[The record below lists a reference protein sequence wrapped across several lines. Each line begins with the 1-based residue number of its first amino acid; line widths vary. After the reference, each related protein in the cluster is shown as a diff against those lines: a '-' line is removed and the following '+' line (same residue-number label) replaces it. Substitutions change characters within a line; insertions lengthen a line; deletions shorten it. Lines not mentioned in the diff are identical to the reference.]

1 MKKRIDERDTMFA
14 RMNYEIGS
22 EQYNDYYKR
31 HPEHKDR
38 DDHMRTLPQ
47 ICGEGTMT
55 YHPIHSRFAD
65 SVFRMLGDINPLS
78 EGEHEPERVDTD
90 PKEMTE
96 IIKKYAKFY
105 GAVDVGI
112 TKMKPE
118 YFYSYRGRKRENYGD
133 QVKAKDQYAIVFAV
147 EMDQDMINRAP
158 QLEEVIAV
166 VKGYMDAGMA
176 GLALTYMIR
185 ELGYEARNH
194 MDGNYLVVAPL
205 VAQAAGLGQIGR
217 MGILTSKAAGPRV
230 RLGVVTTDL
239 ELVEDDPVDFGFPEF
254 CEICGICS
262 RTCPGQAIPK
272 EKRSVIN
279 DEHRWQI
286 NQENCYERWRS
297 LGTDCG
303 VCLSACP
310 FSQDLSLEE
319 LQLMGKD
326 PEKMRESLASYKSRY
341 GLRRYI
347 KEPLEIVTLSSE

>member
-1 MKKRIDERDTMFA
+1 MKKRIDERETMFA
-14 RMNYEIGS
+14 RMNYKVGS
-22 EQYNDYYKR
+22 DQYEDYYKN
-31 HPEHKDR
+31 HPEHKER
-38 DDHMRTLPQ
+38 DDHMRTLPH

-78 EGEHEPERVDTD
+78 EGPHQPERVETS

-118 YFYSYRGRKRENYGD
+118 YYYSHRGRKRENYGD
-133 QVKAKDQYAIVFAV
+133 IVEAKDHYAIVFAV

-158 QLEEVIAV
+158 QIEEVIAV
-166 VKGYMDAGMA
+166 VKGYMDAGMT
-176 GLALTYMIR
+176 GMVLSYMIR

-205 VAQAAGLGQIGR
+205 IAEAAGLGAIGR
-217 MGILTSKAAGPRV
+217 MGILTSKVCGPRV
-230 RLGVVTTDL
+230 RLGVITTDM
-239 ELVEDDPVDFGFPEF
+239 ELIPDEPEDFGFAEF

-272 EKRSVIN
+272 EKRHAV
-279 DEHRWQI
+279 EGALRWQI

-310 FSQDLSLEE
+310 FSQDLDLEKIKA
-319 LQLMGKD
+319 MDKD
-326 PEKMRESLASYKSRY
+326 VEKMRAYLSEYREKHGIRV
-341 GLRRYI
+341 YI
-347 KEPLEIVTLSSE
+347 KEPLDIVKTGDA